1 MLLLLCYY
9 SFLVS
14 LDRCGRSWDT
24 LNLAYKIYVKKQNEG
39 CKNEIIYRDN
49 KNKWIKS
56 IDKTHVTV
64 VLYLMVKQAI
74 QIKNGVVINANVN
87 VKN

>member
-24 LNLAYKIYVKKQNEG
+24 LNLAYKICLENKMKDVKMRSFTVIIRTNEL
-39 CKNEIIYRDN
+39 KAL
-49 KNKWIKS
+49 IK
-56 IDKTHVTV
+56 H
-64 VLYLMVKQAI
+64 M
-74 QIKNGVVINANVN
+74 
-87 VKN
+87 